1 MPRTGITELPLHAKK
16 KALDHSVKKLIA
28 TRAEDMLKSIPC
40 GTITCLCDGL
50 LPVPHT
56 TLRQNIELGQCAMN
70 QSPTAFSNEQDAD
83 LLLADLVLP
92 EISDA
97 DVDRFASDIDR
108 QGFAVISSYV
118 SNEIIARL
126 SVLVTKIVEQNGG
139 EYAVLTG
146 ATEIS
151 GTLLDT
157 IGKTPQLN
165 TLLRR
170 VYAAGTGKTPPAQSL
185 YQVLRCISGQTGLH
199 QAYFFHYDS
208 YVVTALLPIIIPKE
222 GRTGD
227 LVMKPNTRRVRSSY
241 LYNLFD
247 KIIVD
252 NKIVQKLFKYQAI
265 DRRGGFKNVRIVP
278 GNLYLFWGYRS
289 LHANEPCDPEKIRAT
304 ALFHFGD
311 PHANSG
317 LRKFTGLAKVR
328 ATNEAAPS

>member
-1 MPRTGITELPLHAKK
+1 
-16 KALDHSVKKLIA
+16 
-28 TRAEDMLKSIPC
+28 
-40 GTITCLCDGL
+40 
-50 LPVPHT
+50 
-56 TLRQNIELGQCAMN
+56 MN
-70 QSPTAFSNEQDAD
+70 QSPTAIANEQDAG

-97 DVDRFASDIDR
+97 DVKRFAVEIDR
-108 QGFAVISSYV
+108 QGFSVIPSYV
-118 SNEIIARL
+118 GNEIVERL
-126 SVLVTKIVEQNGG
+126 SALVTKIIERNSG

-146 ATEIS
+146 STEIS

-208 YVVTALLPIIIPKE
+208 YVVTALLPILIPKE
-222 GRTGD
+222 GRAGD
-227 LVMKPNTRRVRSSY
+227 LVMKPNTRRIRSSY

-252 NKIVQKLFKYQAI
+252 NKILQNFFKRQAI
-265 DRRGGFKNVRIVP
+265 ERRCGFKNVRVVP

-289 LHANEPCDPEKIRAT
+289 LHANEPCDPKKIRAT

-311 PHANSG
+311 PHANNG
-317 LRKFTGLAKVR
+317 LRKFTGRAKIR
-328 ATNEAAPS
+328 ATDESAPF

>member
-1 MPRTGITELPLHAKK
+1 
-16 KALDHSVKKLIA
+16 
-28 TRAEDMLKSIPC
+28 
-40 GTITCLCDGL
+40 
-50 LPVPHT
+50 
-56 TLRQNIELGQCAMN
+56 MN
-70 QSPTAFSNEQDAD
+70 QSPTAIANEQDTD
-83 LLLADLVLP
+83 LLLGNLVLP

-97 DVDRFASDIDR
+97 DMERFAGEIDR
-108 QGFAVISSYV
+108 QGFSVISSYV
-118 SNEIIARL
+118 SNEIVARL
-126 SVLVTKIVEQNGG
+126 SALVTKIIEQNSG

-157 IGKTPQLN
+157 IGKAPQLN
-165 TLLRR
+165 TLLRH

-222 GRTGD
+222 GQTGD
-227 LVMKPNTRRVRSSY
+227 LVMKPNTRRIRSSY

-252 NKIVQKLFKYQAI
+252 NKIVQKLFKHQAI
-265 DRRGGFKNVRIVP
+265 EGRCGFNKIRVVP

-289 LHANEPCDPEKIRAT
+289 LHANEPCDPETIRAT
-304 ALFHFGD
+304 AIFHFGD

-317 LRKFTGLAKVR
+317 LRKITGRAKIR
-328 ATNEAAPS
+328 ATDEAAPS